1 MSGYTQV
8 RVPAQYDNRI
18 SLQKLEVFCL
28 VVELGGVSRAAE
40 HLFVAQPVVTAH
52 LQSLQKR
59 LGVKLLYRDG
69 RRMKLTD
76 GGERVYQWA
85 RETLSRTRELMR
97 DLDGLAEGQRG
108 SVAVAASMT
117 VGSYLLPPVL
127 ARFREGRPLAAIT
140 LAVSDPEGAIKA
152 VESGESDFAVVMA
165 DVPPSSRV
173 LQATTIG
180 HEDILL
186 VAAPD
191 YQPSIDSLP
200 VSALAETPLV
210 SSPSGHIRRGI
221 VDMRLAERGAR
232 PRNVVIELGHPEAMK
247 RATEDGLGMC
257 LLFRSSVEREL
268 ASGRLREIALEDA
281 ELSVPLIAVQRA
293 EKLLS
298 PIQRELLDV
307 VSTAVR
313 RGAPAPAPAS
323 PLVSAAERPPAAA

>member
-1 MSGYTQV
+1 VS
-8 RVPAQYDNRI
+8 AQYDNRI
-18 SLQKLEVFCL
+18 SLQKLEVLCL

-59 LGVKLLYRDG
+59 LGVKLLYREG
-69 RRMKLTD
+69 RRMRLTD

-97 DLDGLAEGQRG
+97 ELDGLAEGQRG

-117 VGSYLLPPVL
+117 VGSYTLPPVL
-127 ARFREGRPLAAIT
+127 ARFREGRPMAALT
-140 LAVSDPEGAIKA
+140 LSVSDPEGAIQA
-152 VESGESDFAVVMA
+152 VESGECDFAVIVGDA
-165 DVPPSSRV
+165 APDSPV
-173 LQATTIG
+173 LDATVIG

-191 YQPSIDSLP
+191 YQPAVVSLT
-200 VSALAETPLV
+200 VEALAETPLV

-268 ASGRLREIALEDA
+268 AEGRLREVRLEDA
-281 ELSVPLIAVQRA
+281 ELSVPLIAVVRSQ
-293 EKLLS
+293 KMLS
-298 PIQRELLDV
+298 PIQRELLD
-307 VSTAVR
+307 A
-313 RGAPAPAPAS
+313 
-323 PLVSAAERPPAAA
+323 VSAAVRPAVPAATE